1 MSRYHMA
8 TRLIEE
14 VSALETLE
22 ELEEDNLESETP
34 PVSSILVVDM
44 ASTHP
49 QPT

>member
-1 MSRYHMA
+1 MSRYHIA

-22 ELEEDNLESETP
+22 ELEEDNPESKTL

-44 ASTHP
+44 APAHP
-49 QPT
+49 QV